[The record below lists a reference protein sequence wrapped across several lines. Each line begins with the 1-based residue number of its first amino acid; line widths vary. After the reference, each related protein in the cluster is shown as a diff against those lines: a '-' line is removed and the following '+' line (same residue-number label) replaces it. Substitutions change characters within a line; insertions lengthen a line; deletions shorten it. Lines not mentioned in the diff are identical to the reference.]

1 MGRVTCRVAERS
13 VLSCCV
19 GARVLT
25 HHFHLLPRRSAAT
38 MSSDFLK
45 LRLRAQEQEFS
56 RQRDLNAYKTIRDSL
71 KATGQLEVRPPV
83 PAMFFRL
90 SARTRSLGA
99 FSRANPFPPPAR
111 AGAKNCAR
119 PTSTPTS
126 TCVWGGQAARE
137 RLEERLAKE
146 ADGVDILAEVRCG
159 LGARIWGLGFRVCK
173 PHARNAMRLA

>member
-99 FSRANPFPPPAR
+99 FSRARTLSHRRHERARKTVRARLVHRPVPACGVAR
-111 AGAKNCAR
+111 LRVRGWRRGLPRKLMASTFSPRCAAG
-119 PTSTPTS
+119 
-126 TCVWGGQAARE
+126 
-137 RLEERLAKE
+137 
-146 ADGVDILAEVRCG
+146 
-159 LGARIWGLGFRVCK
+159 
-173 PHARNAMRLA
+173 

>member
-1 MGRVTCRVAERS
+1 MGLVTCRVAERGA
-13 VLSCCV
+13 LSCCV

-25 HHFHLLPRRSAAT
+25 HHFHLLPRRSAAA

-83 PAMFFRL
+83 PAKFLRM
-90 SARTRSLGA
+90 SARTRSLSGC
-99 FSRANPFPPPAR
+99 SRANPFPSPAR
-111 AGAKNCAR
+111 AGAQSCA
-119 PTSTPTS
+119 TSIR
-126 TCVWGGQAARE
+126 VWGGQAARE

-159 LGARIWGLGFRVCK
+159 LGASV
-173 PHARNAMRLA
+173 